1 MKNIKTLM
9 LGLLLI
15 VACTLTLNAQ
25 NNNRTAETKIVDA
38 LNQLPADNQKLY
50 DSLMADIASTG
61 EQGLQMLLGMLQKN
75 DESLTKVQYAL
86 NAYAAYAGE
95 NNFDAKQRQMIV
107 DNLKKT
113 IEAIDV
119 QLSGNPFSDIANK
132 PALVTNKELLVRM
145 MKQLAQYP
153 SKPADAV
160 VETDVKVL
168 TANMKAAAAAVKK
181 NNTFENRAKNYAALR
196 EYIQGAGIATA
207 TKTIVN
213 AMKQPC
219 REYRAAAINAVNEG
233 KEGADA
239 IAPMLAEV
247 TKALP
252 KLSAEAKVD
261 VLKWLAMYPQIA
273 DTKAIVAR
281 LADKD
286 NSVVEAAAWALTRI
300 GKAENINDVAAII
313 ASTDAQ
319 KVALAEACLKAY
331 SGNVTDAATA
341 TGLSQLTANGQVA
354 VLNIIAARKDK
365 AKKDIVTS
373 QLTAADSNVKKAAY
387 AALKAVSTKSDLNS
401 LYTTLEAADKE
412 YMADV
417 QDAIVTVLSEME
429 ANEQYNTIAARKD
442 AVQESKQA
450 LYWPIV
456 FRVADNS
463 KLLDICRNLQKEG
476 KSALLADAF
485 SSYMVSISN
494 KLPGAQQLLMYE
506 NAMQFA
512 QNNNQKAQVLGA
524 VAKTKTFLGL
534 IFLGKYIE
542 NPELQQAAA
551 QAIRTLA
558 VNDETINGPEVKAL
572 LKRAKEVITGG
583 DAGYQKTEIE
593 QQLEKR
599 ANDEGFVSM
608 FNGKDLTGWKGL
620 LLAPYDNP
628 IKRATLKAAELAKR
642 QQEANESMNR
652 NWTVEDGNIIF
663 SGKGESLA
671 TEKQYG
677 NFEMYV
683 DWKLYPGPEPD
694 AGIYL
699 RGAPQVQIWDI
710 ARTNVGAQV
719 GSGGLY
725 NNKINESKPLKV
737 ADNALGEWNSFYI
750 KMVDECV
757 TVYLNGEL
765 VVDNVVMENY
775 WDRSLPIFWKEQIEL
790 QAHGSRVAYRNLYI
804 RELPQAE
811 PITLSKQEKKEGFKL
826 LFDGTSLNNFQ
837 GDKVNYSTE
846 NGTIAVRP
854 VGRGFGNLYTNEE
867 YSDFIFRFEFKLTE
881 GANNGIGIRAEM
893 GKDAAYYGMEIQ
905 VLDHY
910 NKIYQPGLHDYQYHG
925 SVYGIIPTQNRDQLK
940 PVGEWNEEEIYAKGD
955 YIRVTLNGVVI
966 TEGNIREATKNG
978 NYDKKEHPG
987 LFNKKGYIGFL
998 GHGSTL
1004 WYRNVRVKALK

>member
-1 MKNIKTLM
+1 MKNIKSLM
-9 LGLLLI
+9 LSLLLV

-38 LNQLPADNQKLY
+38 LNQLPADNPKLY
-50 DSLMADIASTG
+50 NSLMADIASTG
-61 EQGLQMLLGMLQKN
+61 EQGLQMLLGMLQKS
-75 DESLTKVQYAL
+75 DESLPKVQYAL
-86 NAYAAYAGE
+86 NAYAAYAGA
-95 NNFDAKQRQMIV
+95 NDFDAKQKQMIV
-107 DNLKKT
+107 DNLKKAIET
-113 IEAIDV
+113 IDL
-119 QLSGNPFSDIANK
+119 QLSGNPFSDIVNK

-160 VETDVKVL
+160 VETNVKVL

-181 NNTFENRAKNYAALR
+181 DNTFENRAKNYAALR

-207 TKTIVN
+207 TKTIVK
-213 AMKQPC
+213 ALKEPC

-239 IAPMLAEV
+239 IAPLLAEV
-247 TKALP
+247 TKVLP
-252 KLSAEAKVD
+252 KLGDEAKVD
-261 VLKWLAMYPQIA
+261 VLKWLAMYPQLA
-273 DTKAIVAR
+273 DTKAIVAM
-281 LADKD
+281 LASKD
-286 NSVVEAAAWALTRI
+286 NTVAEAAAWSLTRI
-300 GKAENINDVAAII
+300 GKAENIDDVAALL
-313 ASTDAQ
+313 ASADAQ
-319 KVALAEACLKAY
+319 KVAVAEACLKAY
-331 SGNVTDAATA
+331 PGKVTDAATA
-341 TGLSQLTANGQVA
+341 LDQLTADGQVA
-354 VLNIIAARKDK
+354 VLNIIAGRKDK
-365 AKKDIVTS
+365 AKKDLVTS
-373 QLTAADSNVKKAAY
+373 QLAAADTNVKKAAY
-387 AALKAVSTKSDLNS
+387 AALKAVTTKADLNN

-412 YMADV
+412 YVADV
-417 QDAIVTVLSEME
+417 QNAIVAVLSELD
-429 ANEQYNTIAARKD
+429 ANEKYNTIVARKD

-450 LYWPIV
+450 LYWPVI
-456 FRVADNS
+456 FRIADNS
-463 KLLDICRNLQKEG
+463 KLLGICRDLQKEG
-476 KSALLADAF
+476 KAALLGDAF
-485 SSYMVSISN
+485 GSYMNSISG
-494 KLPGAQQLLMYE
+494 KLPGAQRLLMYE

-512 QNNNQKAQVLGA
+512 QDNSQKAQVLAA
-524 VAKTKTFLGL
+524 VAKTKTFLG
-534 IFLGKYIE
+534 IVFLGKYIE

-558 VNDETINGPEVKAL
+558 VSDETINGPEVKAL

-642 QQEANESMNR
+642 QKEANESMNK
-652 NWTVEDGNIIF
+652 NWTVEDGNIVF

-725 NNKINESKPLKV
+725 NNKVNESKPLKV

-750 KMVDECV
+750 KMVDESV

-811 PITLSKQEKKEGFKL
+811 PITLSKQEQKEGFKL

-854 VGRGFGNLYTNEE
+854 VGRGFGNLYTNDE
-867 YSDFIFRFEFKLTE
+867 YTDFIFRFEFKLTE

-910 NKIYQPGLHDYQYHG
+910 NKIYQPGLRDYQYHG

-940 PVGEWNEEEIYAKGD
+940 PVGEWNEEEIYVKGD
-955 YIRVTLNGVVI
+955 NIRVTLNGVVI